1 MKGNEKTILI
11 VDDDIDFQFMITTML
26 TLSGFAV
33 KSLID
38 GQLNPTVDSAKVC
51 DMVLLDIGL
60 PGVNGVDIA
69 RKLKSLPQTAGIPI
83 ILLSG
88 HHECERLFLESKA
101 NALFKKPF
109 SLRQLLG
116 KIKELLALDIAVSPG
131 SDLMLAQASANARS
145 LPFSNKS

>member
-26 TLSGFAV
+26 ASNGFTV
-33 KSLID
+33 KSLIE
-38 GQLNPTVDSAKVC
+38 GQLIPTVDSAKVC
-51 DMVLLDIGL
+51 DMVLLDIEL

-69 RKLKSLPQTAGIPI
+69 RKLKSIPETASIPI

-101 NALFKKPF
+101 NAHFKKPF
-109 SLRQLLG
+109 SLRQLLS
-116 KIKELLALDIAVSPG
+116 KVNELLELDGVST
-131 SDLMLAQASANARS
+131 QTAS
-145 LPFSNKS
+145 